1 MPCPHCAVAIHP
13 DWETGLIHDYPEA
26 EAQWRWES
34 MQCPSCHNV
43 IIRVSLRYYT
53 GGEYW
58 GDDGWEST
66 KRISVEP
73 SSAKRRPIGEGVP
86 TAFIEDY
93 EEACAVLPVSAK
105 ASAALSRRV
114 LQSILRHQGYDDWS
128 LADQIDNLLAET
140 QADKVLPSGVKENVD
155 VIRKFG
161 NFSAHPVTDK
171 NTLQVIP
178 VAPEEAEWCLEIIE
192 TLFDHYYVIPAAN
205 KKRRD
210 ELNQRLQQAGQ
221 KPTKS

>member
-1 MPCPHCAVAIHP
+1 MPCPHCSVAIYP
-13 DWETGLIHDYPEA
+13 DWKTGLIHDFPEA
-26 EAQWRWES
+26 EAHWRWEA
-34 MQCPSCHNV
+34 MECPSCHNI

-58 GDDGWEST
+58 GDDAWRSD

-73 SSAKRRPIGEGVP
+73 TSAKRRPIGEGVP
-86 TAFIEDY
+86 TEFMEDY
-93 EEACAVLPVSAK
+93 AEACAVLPVSAK

-114 LQSILRHQGYDDWS
+114 LQSVLREQGYHQWS
-128 LADQIDNLLAET
+128 LSKQIDSLLAET
-140 QADKVLPSGVKENVD
+140 QPDKILSSSVKENVD

-192 TLFDHYYVIPAAN
+192 ALFDHYYVIPAAN
-205 KKRRD
+205 QKKRD
-210 ELNQRLQQAGQ
+210 ELDQRLKKQGQQ
-221 KPTKS
+221 PIKS